1 MAFIKINP
9 EGMLTVINNLD
20 ERASAVDTERTN
32 IDNSSSDNHDPVTSV
47 VTATDPLPAPLAPSQ
62 TSGPSLP
69 GQNSCSTNL
78 NACAG
83 NIRALA
89 EELRTRRQEAI
100 DMNSSGITPADA
112 NGTVS
117 YYLPDPPAGTVDT
130 EEYWNNTDTAA
141 NVKTYNSQ
149 SVANAKAESA
159 ELAEALSTRDGK
171 SSKGRTYDEIL
182 AETAKHQDVPT
193 YAAAY
198 VSSVGVD
205 KYLDMVEGLG
215 SRNTH
220 YSSPKDQ
227 VPANM
232 ATGGFDREAA
242 AKDVGVLGHIFAA
255 ASQDGVTIY
264 DGKGNALDMAA
275 ESEAAVEEK
284 GHTGRMS
291 ALNGLLETPDTVY
304 GTDFLVDLAGRLED
318 NSYDA
323 SVTSGRAKVDVKYGG
338 AYEGSSMDPL
348 YGVTMAMGNNP
359 DAALTYLTPDGEGT
373 PGEKS
378 ADRWKL
384 LTERTWDP
392 EKGLNGFTAAL
403 GAASSYRGVTDPNAP
418 VPNADARATWV
429 AGKTIPYFVNNV
441 KEENLTDEMKQNLG
455 LVIGNSPDEFA
466 ALANSGTFNGQ
477 DNHCG
482 LTGTV
487 ADNQFSTLL
496 YRIMDNKNAAGT
508 VAAGIAQRYHNE
520 IESTVPGAD
529 NPTDELKEQYQSAA
543 RAMGYLDEIAN
554 LRANDD
560 KAAQDKAKENASTA
574 LSVFSTFLG
583 AGVSAATGGTGLAV
597 AGPLMYNVGS
607 TVAKPL
613 MVDEI
618 TKDWNVPDTIDGQDI
633 KDVLRAQS
641 YVDAAHY
648 GLLQDTSIDVA
659 AHNPEAKD
667 NSPFS
672 FYSEVDGKPT
682 INSPDP
688 MTPEAAKSYFTWQ
701 DAITNS
707 KHSEPVMTDLEGVVN
722 SGWETGSG
730 TGKSA
735 KIIK

>member
-117 YYLPDPPAGTVDT
+117 YYLPDPPEGTVDT

-141 NVKTYNSQ
+141 NVRTYNSQ

-205 KYLDMVEGLG
+205 KYLDMVEDLG

-232 ATGGFDREAA
+232 ATRGFDREAA

-255 ASQDGVTIY
+255 ASQYGVTIY

-348 YGVTMAMGNNP
+348 YGVTMPMGNNP
-359 DAALTYLTPDGEGT
+359 DAA
-373 PGEKS
+373 
-378 ADRWKL
+378 R
-384 LTERTWDP
+384 R
-392 EKGLNGFTAAL
+392 
-403 GAASSYRGVTDPNAP
+403 
-418 VPNADARATWV
+418 
-429 AGKTIPYFVNNV
+429 
-441 KEENLTDEMKQNLG
+441 
-455 LVIGNSPDEFA
+455 
-466 ALANSGTFNGQ
+466 
-477 DNHCG
+477 
-482 LTGTV
+482 
-487 ADNQFSTLL
+487 
-496 YRIMDNKNAAGT
+496 
-508 VAAGIAQRYHNE
+508 
-520 IESTVPGAD
+520 
-529 NPTDELKEQYQSAA
+529 
-543 RAMGYLDEIAN
+543 
-554 LRANDD
+554 
-560 KAAQDKAKENASTA
+560 
-574 LSVFSTFLG
+574 
-583 AGVSAATGGTGLAV
+583 
-597 AGPLMYNVGS
+597 
-607 TVAKPL
+607 
-613 MVDEI
+613 
-618 TKDWNVPDTIDGQDI
+618 
-633 KDVLRAQS
+633 
-641 YVDAAHY
+641 
-648 GLLQDTSIDVA
+648 
-659 AHNPEAKD
+659 
-667 NSPFS
+667 
-672 FYSEVDGKPT
+672 
-682 INSPDP
+682 
-688 MTPEAAKSYFTWQ
+688 
-701 DAITNS
+701 
-707 KHSEPVMTDLEGVVN
+707 
-722 SGWETGSG
+722 
-730 TGKSA
+730 
-735 KIIK
+735 